1 VVAREFVESVADLP
15 GEWQDAAEF
24 STYELAL
31 TATELA
37 ELAHK
42 IDDLLRPHRVGVKRR
57 PAKSARTVHIVF
69 DAFPR
74 TETS

>member
-1 VVAREFVESVADLP
+1 VA
-15 GEWQDAAEF
+15 QF

-31 TATELA
+31 TPA
-37 ELAHK
+37 ELDELGGK

-57 PAKSARTVHIVF
+57 PAKSARTVHIAF

-74 TETS
+74 PDAR